1 MANFL
6 EGGWIL
12 GGSDQDGKEL
22 AIRLTDRELLEAEL
36 GITIGRHPDLCDH
49 VVDDPS
55 VSRRHLRVSLRAGG
69 LSVEDLNSLNGTLL
83 DGKDIPTFVECPV
96 KAGQRLGLGRQ
107 EFQLIRIAD

>member
-1 MANFL
+1 MTSFL

-12 GGSDQDGKEL
+12 SGSYQGGEEL

-36 GITIGRHPDLCDH
+36 GITIGRHSDLCDH
-49 VVDDPS
+49 VVDEPS

-83 DGKDIPTFVECPV
+83 GGKDIPAFVECPV
-96 KAGQRLGLGRQ
+96 EAGQRLGLGHL